1 MAGCKGILRGR
12 RNTGNYLNESDM
24 KKLYKVPILFL
35 SGVLLLLSTASCT
48 KNTNGP
54 GTINT
59 NNGQGLATISGQIY
73 NFPKDSLNESERKS
87 LLFIREEE
95 KLARDVYTALYTQW
109 GTNVFSNISASEQ
122 THMDAILILLNRYAI
137 TDPAGAPG
145 VFVNT
150 TLQSLYHQLVQQGSK
165 SILDAYKVGATI
177 EDLDIY
183 DIENSIE
190 GIDNKDILWV
200 YASLTKG
207 SRNHLRSYFRNIVAS
222 GSTYTPQ
229 YISQSEFDNIIN
241 SPMETGF

>member
-1 MAGCKGILRGR
+1 MAGGKGILS
-12 RNTGNYLNESDM
+12 NQAETYFKSIEM
-24 KKLYKVPILFL
+24 KKIYKIPVLFL
-35 SGVLLLLSTASCT
+35 SGVLLLFSTASCT

-54 GTINT
+54 GTIN
-59 NNGQGLATISGQIY
+59 NNDQSLTTISGQIY

-109 GTNVFSNISASEQ
+109 GINVFSNISSSEQ
-122 THMDAILILLNRYAI
+122 THMDAILVLLNRYAI
-137 TDPAGAPG
+137 ADPAGAPG

-165 SILDAYKVGATI
+165 SILDAYKVGSTI

-207 SRNHLRSYFRNIVAS
+207 SRNHLRSFIRNIVAN

-229 YISQSEFDNIIN
+229 YISQSEFDAIIN

>member
-1 MAGCKGILRGR
+1 
-12 RNTGNYLNESDM
+12 M
-24 KKLYKVPILFL
+24 KNLYKIPVLFL
-35 SGVLLLLSTASCT
+35 SGVLLLVSTASCT

-54 GTINT
+54 GAT
-59 NNGQGLATISGQIY
+59 NNNNDQRLATINGQIY
-73 NFPKDSLNESERKS
+73 AFPKDSLSESERKS

-95 KLARDVYTALYTQW
+95 KLARDVYTALQQLW
-109 GTNVFSNISASEQ
+109 GVNIFSNISSSEQ

-150 TLQSLYHQLVQQGSK
+150 TLQSLYHQLIQQGSK

-183 DIENSIE
+183 DIENSIQ

-207 SRNHLRSYFRNIVAS
+207 SRNHLRSYVRNIVAG
-222 GSTYTPQ
+222 GSTYAPQ
-229 YISQSEFDNIIN
+229 YISQSKFDSIVN
-241 SPMETGF
+241 SPMETGY